1 MEIQDPIEAL
11 NLILAS
17 YDYLEYD
24 EINSE
29 GIVKLRVKV
38 KEACLEA
45 DRDSA
50 VMHRIKNELESATGR
65 FYVPI
70 LNPVSG
76 SPPQEIRDQ
85 RWRYFTLHEMD
96 RPRRGEST

>member
-1 MEIQDPIEAL
+1 MDGNLGSHRAL
-11 NLILAS
+11 NFILAS

-38 KEACLEA
+38 KDTFLQAE
-45 DRDSA
+45 RDSE

-76 SPPQEIRDQ
+76 LPSEEIREKK
-85 RWRYFTLHEMD
+85 WRYFTLYETD
-96 RPRRGEST
+96 RLTTLS